1 MFQERSDELLD
12 QTNLDSGTMVVVRK
26 TQSRTNNRHQFT
38 VGKQPD
44 IGWVPEET
52 RHYHGLFV
60 DTKLVNNL
68 CSFIF
73 FALQILKNEAPQ
85 EVKSDEKLLIFGWF
99 YPLWKSRRIFC
110 TTKTRRN
117 IFYHPDTRLKLLVGL
132 LVFFLC

>member
-1 MFQERSDELLD
+1 M
-12 QTNLDSGTMVVVRK
+12 
-26 TQSRTNNRHQFT
+26 
-38 VGKQPD
+38 GKQPD

-85 EVKSDEKLLIFGWF
+85 EVKSDEKLFDF
-99 YPLWKSRRIFC
+99 
-110 TTKTRRN
+110 
-117 IFYHPDTRLKLLVGL
+117 RLVLS
-132 LVFFLC
+132 FMEIPAYFLYN

>member
-1 MFQERSDELLD
+1 M
-12 QTNLDSGTMVVVRK
+12 
-26 TQSRTNNRHQFT
+26 
-38 VGKQPD
+38 GKQPD

-110 TTKTRRN
+110 TTKTRHN
-117 IFYHPDTRLKLLVGL
+117 IFYHPDTKLKLLVGL
-132 LVFFLC
+132 LVFFYVEHQSNKTFKE